1 MPLSTGQVL
10 NERYRIVAL
19 LAQGG
24 FGAVY
29 RAWDLNL
36 KNPVA
41 LKENLSISAESIKQ
55 FTLEAR
61 LLANLRHENLPYV
74 IDYFSLPDQGQY
86 LVMEFIEGD
95 DLQAMVD
102 EAGGA
107 LPKTQVIAWM
117 NQVCNA
123 LEYLHA
129 QQPPVIHRDIKPA
142 NIKISKGGVKLVDFG
157 IAKVYDPTGRTTV
170 GARAVTQ
177 GYSPPEQ
184 YGSGRTD
191 TRSDVYALGATLYT
205 LLTGSTPLDSLQ
217 RQLGQPLTPPR
228 QANPAL
234 SLAEEQ
240 VILQAMEL
248 EAGGRFQS
256 VRAFKNALNA
266 ALAAPPIVQRPAQVV
281 ATMLAES
288 LAPQP
293 VSAAPAPAYSDQPR
307 RAAPAPQAASHSPA
321 PEFSYNSPYSA
332 ALPAAQPK
340 GRNIGLMIGLGVL
353 LCLGASVLAASL
365 GYFLFYPQAERA
377 ASAATHTS
385 TPLQKPDRPT
395 ATLAALVDTA
405 TLPPPEASPT
415 FPSALDTPTP
425 LPSWTPIPSLTPTA
439 TTTQTQVA
447 VATWYPCAGSYPS
460 RLKVGLR
467 AYVSYDPPLPNRVRS
482 QPNTTSNIL
491 GMLEVGEQMEI
502 LEGPVCSQGWI
513 WWRISSMQK
522 SLTGW
527 TAEGDQNDYWLVP
540 LP

>member
-1 MPLSTGQVL
+1 MPLSTAQVL
-10 NERYRIVAL
+10 NDRYRIVAL

-95 DLQAMVD
+95 DLQAMLS

-142 NIKISKGGVKLVDFG
+142 NIKISKGVVKLVDFG
-157 IAKVYDPTGRTTV
+157 IAKVYDPTGRTTA

-191 TRSDVYALGATLYT
+191 ARSDVYALGATLYT

-217 RQLGQPLTPPR
+217 RQLGQPLRPPR
-228 QANPAL
+228 KANPAL
-234 SLAEEQ
+234 SLSEEQ
-240 VILQAMEL
+240 VILRAMEL
-248 EAGGRFQS
+248 EAGQRFQS

-281 ATMLAES
+281 ATMPAEL

-293 VSAAPAPAYSDQPR
+293 VSAAPAP
-307 RAAPAPQAASHSPA
+307 QAASHPPA
-321 PEFSYNSPYSA
+321 PEFSYNAPYSA
-332 ALPAAQPK
+332 APAAVQPK
-340 GRNIGLMIGLGVL
+340 ERNIGLLIGLGVL

-365 GYFLFYPQAERA
+365 GYFLFYPPAERA
-377 ASAATHTS
+377 ASAATYTS

-395 ATLAALVDTA
+395 ATVVALVDTA
-405 TLPPPEASPT
+405 TFPPPEASPT
-415 FPSALDTPTP
+415 FPSAPHTPTP

-460 RLKVGLR
+460 RLQVGLR

-513 WWRISSMQK
+513 WWRISSLQK